1 MNAQMKRRL
10 VVVTG
15 VIVVVLTIVLAVVGS
30 GGSARSLTVAD
41 AAGGTGM
48 GERVQ
53 VTGNVVDN
61 SYSTEG
67 GVLTFS
73 IYDPE
78 GDPSQT
84 LNVRYEGAASSTF
97 GNGVTAICT
106 GRLSDDGGVLL
117 TASELVTKCPSK
129 YESATDALGIA
140 QLLGYGDDIVD
151 KTVKITGVVKDG
163 TLTAAGSDERFVCVD
178 AADSSQEVSV
188 SYDDALP
195 EDVQAGTT
203 VVVQGSLS
211 SDGRF
216 HATDVALEGG
226 N

>member
-1 MNAQMKRRL
+1 MNTQTKRRL

-15 VIVVVLTIVLAVVGS
+15 VIVVVIAVVLAVIGS
-30 GGSARSLTVAD
+30 GGTARSLTIAD
-41 AAGGTGM
+41 AANGTGV

-53 VTGNVVDN
+53 ITGNVVDN

-73 IYDPE
+73 IYDPA
-78 GDPSQT
+78 GDPGQT
-84 LNVRYEGAASSTF
+84 LAVRYEGAASSTF

-106 GRLSDDGGVLL
+106 GRLTDDGGLLL

-129 YESATDALGIA
+129 YESATDALEIGR
-140 QLLGYGDDIVD
+140 LLDYGDDIVD
-151 KTVKITGVVKDG
+151 KTVKITGTVKTG
-163 TLTAAGSDERFVCVD
+163 TLTAAGGDERFVVCD
-178 AADSSQEVSV
+178 AQDASREVPV
-188 SYDDALP
+188 AYDDALP
-195 EDVQAGTT
+195 EDVKDGTT
-203 VVVQGSLS
+203 VVVQGSLNA
-211 SDGRF
+211 DGRF

>member
-1 MNAQMKRRL
+1 MNTQMKRRL

-15 VIVVVLTIVLAVVGS
+15 IIVVVMAIVLAVVGS

-163 TLTAAGSDERFVCVD
+163 TLTAAGSDELCVRRCGGFLARGFRVLRRR
-178 AADSSQEVSV
+178 AAR
-188 SYDDALP
+188 
-195 EDVQAGTT
+195 
-203 VVVQGSLS
+203 
-211 SDGRF
+211 GRP
-216 HATDVALEGG
+216 GG
-226 N
+226 NDGGRPGLAFVRRSLPCHGRSARGR

>member
-1 MNAQMKRRL
+1 MNTTMKRRL

-15 VIVVVLTIVLAVVGS
+15 VIIVVIAVVLAVLGS
-30 GGSARSLTVAD
+30 GGSARSLTIAD
-41 AAGGTGM
+41 AANGTGV
-48 GERVQ
+48 GDRVQ
-53 VTGNVVDN
+53 ITGNVVDN

-73 IYDPE
+73 IYDPA
-78 GDPSQT
+78 GDPGQT
-84 LNVRYEGAASSTF
+84 LDVRYEGAASSTF

-106 GRLSDDGGVLL
+106 GRLSDDGGLLL

-140 QLLGYGDDIVD
+140 RLLDYGDDIID
-151 KTVKITGVVKDG
+151 KTVKITGTVKAG
-163 TLTAAGSDERFVCVD
+163 TLTAAGSDERFVVAD
-178 AADSSQEVSV
+178 A
-188 SYDDALP
+188 DDASREVPVAYDEALP
-195 EDVQAGTT
+195 DDVQEGAT
-203 VVVQGSLS
+203 VVVQGSLNA
-211 SDGRF
+211 DGRF

>member
-1 MNAQMKRRL
+1 MNTQMKRRL

-15 VIVVVLTIVLAVVGS
+15 IIVVVMAIVLAVVGS

-117 TASELVTKCPSK
+117 TASELVTKC
-129 YESATDALGIA
+129 
-140 QLLGYGDDIVD
+140 DDIVD